1 MIVRIGIC
9 DDESRVR
16 LKTRQLVE
24 KYLKMYELTYE
35 IYEFSSGEELLASY
49 PQSLDVLL
57 LDITMGQ
64 LNGIETAKEI
74 RSFDSTVDIIFL
86 TSLMEF
92 MQEGYVVRAYRY
104 LLKPLD
110 YKKVLKH
117 VMSCIEE
124 RLLRQDAHLLIQNR
138 GVLYRIDIPSI
149 LYIETKKPGV
159 LIHTSNRTYEIRMS
173 LSELERRL
181 SGYPFFRS
189 HKSYF
194 IHLVHVDRLLSNAVR
209 IQQEEVPVSKHRIR
223 DLKLSMLKLLGDQ

>member
-1 MIVRIGIC
+1 M
-9 DDESRVR
+9 
-16 LKTRQLVE
+16 
-24 KYLKMYELTYE
+24 
-35 IYEFSSGEELLASY
+35 
-49 PQSLDVLL
+49 
-57 LDITMGQ
+57 
-64 LNGIETAKEI
+64 
-74 RSFDSTVDIIFL
+74 
-86 TSLMEF
+86 
-92 MQEGYVVRAYRY
+92 
-104 LLKPLD
+104 
-110 YKKVLKH
+110 LKH

-138 GVLYRIDIPSI
+138 GVFYRIDIPSI

>member
-9 DDESRVR
+9 DDEARVR

-110 YKKVLKH
+110 DKKVLKH
-117 VMSCIEE
+117 VMSCSEE

-138 GVLYRIDIPSI
+138 GV
-149 LYIETKKPGV
+149 
-159 LIHTSNRTYEIRMS
+159 
-173 LSELERRL
+173 
-181 SGYPFFRS
+181 F
-189 HKSYF
+189 
-194 IHLVHVDRLLSNAVR
+194 
-209 IQQEEVPVSKHRIR
+209 
-223 DLKLSMLKLLGDQ
+223 

>member
-9 DDESRVR
+9 DDEARVR

-74 RSFDSTVDIIFL
+74 RSFDSTVDI
-86 TSLMEF
+86 

-110 YKKVLKH
+110 DKKVLKH

-138 GVLYRIDIPSI
+138 GVFYRIDIPSI